1 MHAQWALLVF
11 CVAPAL
17 SLRASLPCL
26 RIARV
31 GTRRSAVRCSA
42 TAPACPFGLQ
52 LPECP
57 ISGPTRS
64 ALNDSA
70 TATPPSAFDAATALE
85 RRVQDALGT
94 STPLVCEA
102 LSVATESVLRAASE
116 ELGSLRVAFNAS
128 SSLGLLARGEL
139 DSVSVRAAGLSSGG
153 IRASTLALDATD
165 VRLVPLNPLEQ
176 QLLPNLARPA
186 ELRFSLRFSQ
196 EDINRSPVIFAAIQ
210 ELLREVLRSG
220 ISAAIGEVLPREYE
234 SIRFDLRRVEAL
246 QRGRVVLQADAEATG
261 ADGRLVTLQGMRVRT
276 SVRLDA
282 LNNMV
287 LLDSPELIS
296 SFEGFGAKIELGL
309 PFLRGAGI
317 PLPNALRLSSV
328 LVDNGGIDVSGA
340 VALQPIDYAD
350 LSASL
355 EELQRTA
362 QATPPQAVATE
373 SNGLA
378 VRRPP
383 DDYYALSP

>member
-1 MHAQWALLVF
+1 MVIALL
-11 CVAPAL
+11 VAPAL
-17 SLRASLPCL
+17 SLRVSTP
-26 RIARV
+26 RV
-31 GTRRSAVRCSA
+31 TTRHSTRVATSTVRCAA
-42 TAPACPFGLQ
+42 TTCPLGLE

-57 ISGPTRS
+57 VFGGRTSS
-64 ALNDSA
+64 LNDTATA
-70 TATPPSAFDAATALE
+70 TATPFDAATALE
-85 RRVQDALGT
+85 RRVQVALGT

-102 LSVATESVLRAASE
+102 LSAATDTVLRAASE
-116 ELGSLRVAFNAS
+116 ELGSLSVAFNAS

-139 DSVSVRAAGLSSGG
+139 DSLSIRAAGLSSGG
-153 IRASTLALDATD
+153 VRVSTLALDAAD

-176 QLLPNLARPA
+176 QLLPNLARPT
-186 ELRFSLRFSQ
+186 ELQFSLRFSQ
-196 EDINRSPVIFAAIQ
+196 DDLNRSPVVFAAIQ

-234 SIRFDLRRVEAL
+234 NIRFDLRRVESL

-261 ADGRLVTLQGMRVRT
+261 ADGTRTRLEGMRVRT
-276 SVRLDA
+276 SIRLDR
-282 LNNMV
+282 LSNMV

-317 PLPNALRLSSV
+317 PLPEPLRLSSIV
-328 LVDNGGIDVSGA
+328 VDDGAVDVAGA
-340 VALQPIDYAD
+340 VALQPINYAD
-350 LSASL
+350 IAAYLD
-355 EELQRTA
+355 ELQRAA
-362 QATPPQAVATE
+362 QATTPQAVPTE

-383 DDYYALSP
+383 DGEYYGLSP